1 MNDFEKLIS
10 TALDNI
16 TNITPEHV
24 TGLFYVLL
32 TDDGKLTYL
41 TARDPKNY
49 YIMLASAQVTIRRL
63 EAIIMQIESEHGM
76 YSDEEGLPN

>member
-1 MNDFEKLIS
+1 MDDFEKLID

-24 TGLFYVLL
+24 TGLFCVLL
-32 TDDGKLTYL
+32 TDDGRLTYL

-49 YIMLASAQVTIRRL
+49 YIMLASAQVTVRRL
-63 EAIIMQIESEHGM
+63 EAIIMQMESEHGS
-76 YSDEEGLPN
+76 YGESDEIH